1 MRFKRPAVKIKSN
14 ANAPPAHS
22 QIVSAEDMAS
32 SNPNETVSPSI
43 TKTVA
48 PNIRKVTP
56 YRSRLSNAVAAP
68 AVTTEPVTSTPIE
81 TFGWLAAIVLHSATV
96 PSMLAVMA
104 GLTDR
109 LPGVDL
115 VLLVWTGLTLLFV
128 KATIQKDMLN
138 IVTIGFGFIIQATLM
153 ALIFFK

>member
-1 MRFKRPAVKIKSN
+1 MIDITQVKEFVQTKISV
-14 ANAPPAHS
+14 
-22 QIVSAEDMAS
+22 ISA
-32 SNPNETVSPSI
+32 
-43 TKTVA
+43 
-48 PNIRKVTP
+48 
-56 YRSRLSNAVAAP
+56 
-68 AVTTEPVTSTPIE
+68 E

-96 PSMLAVMA
+96 PSLLAVMA

-115 VLLVWTGLTLLFV
+115 VLLVWTGLTLLFI

-138 IVTIGFGFIIQATLM
+138 IVTIGLGFIIQATLM